1 MPKPTQSTDLLTNF
15 FKSVTLRFVA
25 TDPYHYCATAT
36 KLTLPPQSLIGLV
49 LGFRV
54 TPKTDNFIYWHS
66 FAKAQACLEFI

>member
-36 KLTLPPQSLIGLV
+36 KLTLPPQCLIGLV

-54 TPKTDNFIYWHS
+54 TPKTNNFIYWHS
-66 FAKAQACLEFI
+66 CAKA